1 MVNETLEGLC
11 GPEATQLSTAA
22 ETLELTP
29 VW

>member
-1 MVNETLEGLC
+1 MVNETVVGHC
-11 GPEATQLSTAA
+11 GPEATQLSAAA